1 MNIKNHGLLVTMLTL
16 LIALPGLVSASD
28 FRLTAF
34 KGVLGFSELT
44 KGEAKIAHD
53 MLSARSLTRSDYSEL
68 NNLCVSEI
76 ILEDFASAIE
86 TCELALN
93 EKDKARDLGFSQK
106 KKITASILSNLAVAK
121 ALGGDLVGAQ
131 LDLETSLSLNRKNKS
146 AISNFDW
153 LNSDLLVSLKA

>member
-1 MNIKNHGLLVTMLTL
+1 MNMKNHGLLVTMLTF

-34 KGVLGFSELT
+34 EGALGFSELT

-86 TCELALN
+86 ACELALN
-93 EKDKARDLGFSQK
+93 EKNKSRDLGFNQK

-146 AISNFDW
+146 AISNFAW
-153 LNSDLLVSLKA
+153 LNSDLLASL

>member
-1 MNIKNHGLLVTMLTL
+1 MNMKNHGLLVTLLTF

-34 KGVLGFSELT
+34 EGALGFSELT
-44 KGEAKIAHD
+44 TGEAKIAHD
-53 MLSARSLTRSDYSEL
+53 MLSARGLTRSDYSEL

-86 TCELALN
+86 ACELALN
-93 EKDKARDLGFSQK
+93 EKDKARDLGYSQK

-121 ALGGDLVGAQ
+121 ALGGDLAGAQ
-131 LDLETSLSLNRKNKS
+131 LDLEKSLSLNRKDKS

-153 LNSDLLVSLKA
+153 LHSDLLASL

>member
-1 MNIKNHGLLVTMLTL
+1 MNMKNHGLLVTMLTF

-34 KGVLGFSELT
+34 KGALGFSELT

-76 ILEDFASAIE
+76 ILGDFASAIE

-131 LDLETSLSLNRKNKS
+131 LDLETSLSLNRKDKS

-153 LNSDLLVSLKA
+153 LNSDLLASL